1 MKETCPGS
9 KEITNPYPE
18 TIKCVYCG
26 FSNEIWSDEPEMNCK
41 ECGKSINREMK
52 PTCIQ
57 WCPAAKEC
65 VGLEKYER
73 LMKGMV
79 SSKKEN

>member
-1 MKETCPGS
+1 MKESCPGS

-18 TIKCVYCG
+18 HLLCIFCG
-26 FSNEIWSDEPEMNCK
+26 HSNEIWSDESEMNCSSCK
-41 ECGKSINREMK
+41 ALLTREMK

-65 VGLEKYER
+65 IGIEKYER
-73 LMKGMV
+73 LMKAGH
-79 SSKKEN
+79 

>member
-9 KEITNPYPE
+9 KEITKPYPE
-18 TIKCVYCG
+18 QLLCVHCG
-26 FSNEIWSDEPEMNCK
+26 YSNEIWSDENEMNCK
-41 ECGKSINREMK
+41 NCNALLTREMK

-65 VGLEKYER
+65 IGIEKYER
-73 LMKGMV
+73 LMKAGR
-79 SSKKEN
+79 